1 MENILSFLGK
11 IVDKKEAGI
20 KIVSWYRFLVNNIG
34 QSVSQS
40 LLRIVEEMQQR
51 RHSFLPTTVMS
62 KKLVISI
69 TRLSAPAFY
78 WAK

>member
-34 QSVSQS
+34 QSVIQS

-62 KKLVISI
+62 KKASDL
-69 TRLSAPAFY
+69 Y
-78 WAK
+78 H